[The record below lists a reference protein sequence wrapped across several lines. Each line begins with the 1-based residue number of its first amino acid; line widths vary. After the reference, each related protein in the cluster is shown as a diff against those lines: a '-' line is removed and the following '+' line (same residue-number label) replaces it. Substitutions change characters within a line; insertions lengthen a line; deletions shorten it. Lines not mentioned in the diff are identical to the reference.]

1 MIDTHCHLLPEIDDG
16 ARSQAETIQMCRLAR
31 DDGVAT
37 IVATPH
43 SFDGQFLIKPETIRT
58 LVGDLAKRLKAE
70 GIDIEVLP
78 GMEVRVGVDLLEQ
91 MDRREIIPLNDGR
104 YVSA

>member
-37 IVATPH
+37 IVATP
-43 SFDGQFLIKPETIRT
+43 
-58 LVGDLAKRLKAE
+58 
-70 GIDIEVLP
+70 
-78 GMEVRVGVDLLEQ
+78 
-91 MDRREIIPLNDGR
+91 IPLTANFLSNLKQYEPWSVTWRSG
-104 YVSA
+104 